1 MIEYLN
7 DKWGRRDEFQIQK
20 NCTTAHKKKKRHG
33 VLSPHLSHVSCT
45 LFSDFSLPPC
55 CDQNDTAS
63 VVLLSVTHNYNMTM
77 GTWAFDSPLIEGH
90 SAKTLTSIPQNCRGY

>member
-1 MIEYLN
+1 MINGEEEMNFKYKRIVPLP
-7 DKWGRRDEFQIQK
+7 I
-20 NCTTAHKKKKRHG
+20 KKKKRHG